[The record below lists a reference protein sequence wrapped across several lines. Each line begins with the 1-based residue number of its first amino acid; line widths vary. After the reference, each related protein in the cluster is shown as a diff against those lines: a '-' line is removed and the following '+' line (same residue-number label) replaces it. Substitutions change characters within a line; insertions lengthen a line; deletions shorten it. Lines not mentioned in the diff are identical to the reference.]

1 MPVSAGKDRTLQ
13 SMQDERCEMM
23 VTMMEMEAK
32 MAMAGRRHLRR
43 QVGIAGIV
51 WWGRVVPSQGK
62 VSSYSALHSWRTL
75 HLASELCPGIW

>member
-1 MPVSAGKDRTLQ
+1 MQLMKDYLV
-13 SMQDERCEMM
+13 EKCE
-23 VTMMEMEAK
+23 MMEMEAK

-43 QVGIAGIV
+43 QVGIKGIV
-51 WWGRVVPSQGK
+51 WRGREVPSQGK